1 MSPAVER
8 LYRYPVKGLSPE
20 ALTAVTLEAGRCLPH
35 DRRFALARSDSAFD
49 PAHPVHLPKTNFF
62 MLMRD
67 ERLAEL
73 HTRFDASDGDFEIV
87 RDGET
92 LLTVTLDTP
101 DGREAIER
109 FFADFL
115 GDAPGVPPKLV
126 EAAGHAFGDARRRP
140 NAQTGQ
146 YVSLINLASIAAL
159 SERVGTDLD
168 PLRFRANVYFS
179 GLPAW
184 NELNWVDGHIRLG
197 KARLHV
203 VSPITRCAA
212 TTVNPATAQR
222 DIDVPR
228 QLMQH
233 FGHNYMGVYAEV
245 LEGGAFALGDTLMAE
260 ATAFV
265 ST

>member
-1 MSPAVER
+1 MSLVVES

-20 ALTAVTLEAGRCLPH
+20 ALAAVTLEAGRCLPH

-49 PAHPVHLPKTNFF
+49 PTHPVHLPKTNFI

-73 HTRFDASDGDFEIV
+73 ETRFDAGDGDFEV
-87 RDGET
+87 ARDGEI
-92 LLTVTLDTP
+92 LLAVNLDDP
-101 DGREAIER
+101 GGREAVER
-109 FFADFL
+109 FFAEFL

-126 EAAGHAFGDARRRP
+126 DAPGHAFGDARRRP
-140 NAQTGQ
+140 NAETGQ

-159 SERVGTDLD
+159 SERVGVELD
-168 PLRFRANVYFS
+168 PLRFRANVYFR

-184 NELNWVDGHIRLG
+184 DELDWVDGHIRLG
-197 KARLHV
+197 GARLHV

-212 TTVNPATAQR
+212 TTVNPATARR
-222 DIDVPR
+222 DVNVPR
-228 QLMQH
+228 ELMQH

-245 LEGGAFALGDTLMAE
+245 LEGGDLAVGDTLLAE
-260 ATAFV
+260 PV
-265 ST
+265 LSV

>member
-1 MSPAVER
+1 MALTVER

-35 DRRFALARSDSAFD
+35 DRRFALARNDTPFD
-49 PAHPVHLPKTNFF
+49 PTHPVHLPKTKFF

-67 ERLAEL
+67 ARLAEL
-73 HTRFDASDGDFEIV
+73 ATGFDAHSGDFEIT
-87 RDGET
+87 RGGET
-92 LLTVTLDTP
+92 LLAANLDAP
-101 DGREAIER
+101 PGREAVER

-126 EAAGHAFGDARRRP
+126 QASGHAFGDARRRP

-146 YVSLINLASIAAL
+146 YVSLINLASLAAL
-159 SERVGTDLD
+159 SERVGAALD

-179 GLPAW
+179 GLSAW
-184 NELNWVDGHIRLG
+184 DELDWVEGHLRIG
-197 KARLHV
+197 DARLHV

-212 TTVNPATAQR
+212 TSVNPVTARR

-228 QLMQH
+228 ALLQH

-245 LEGGAFALGDTLMAE
+245 LQGGELAVGETLLAE
-260 ATAFV
+260 PV
-265 ST
+265 LSD

>member
-1 MSPAVER
+1 MSPVIER

-20 ALTAVTLEAGRCLPH
+20 ALRSVALETGRCLPH
-35 DRRFALARSDSAFD
+35 DRRFALARSDAPFD
-49 PAHPVHLPKTNFF
+49 PAQPVHLPKTNFF

-73 HTRFDASDGDFEIV
+73 DTRLDTASGRFEIT
-87 RDGET
+87 RRGEP
-92 LLTVTLDTP
+92 LLCADLDEP
-101 DGREAIER
+101 AGRTAVET

-115 GDAPGVPPKLV
+115 DGAPGLPPRLV
-126 EAAGHAFGDARRRP
+126 EAPGHAFGDARRRP

-146 YVSLINLASIAAL
+146 YVSLINLASIDAL
-159 SERVGTDLD
+159 AERVGAALD

-184 NELNWVDGHIRLG
+184 RELDWVGGHIRIG
-197 KARLHV
+197 DARLHV

-222 DIDVPR
+222 DVDVPR
-228 QLMQH
+228 ELMRH
-233 FGHNYMGVYAEV
+233 FEHNYMGVYVEV
-245 LEGGAFALGDTLMAE
+245 LHGGTLAVGDGLLAE
-260 ATAFV
+260 PVQPA
-265 ST
+265 